1 MNDNTLDRI
10 TQELRGLVESQAPGS
25 RLPPVRELMSRHGA
39 GPGTVQRAVSQLVA
53 EGLVQTRPGRG
64 NFVAQRASSTV
75 PADLGWQSA
84 VLGEKT
90 VSTDGLDELL
100 EMPRVGV
107 IPLTIGYLPEDL
119 QPLRQL
125 AAAAARAARRPG
137 VWGRVPSEGLEGL
150 RTWIA
155 REAGAGLRAQ
165 DVLVTSGGQAALS
178 TAFRALA
185 APGSPV
191 LVESPTYVGALAA
204 VRAAGLR
211 PVPVPTDG
219 QGVRPDLLEET
230 LSSSGARLFYC
241 QPVFANPHGA
251 TLATERREAVLRIV
265 RSAGAFLVE
274 DDPARDLF
282 LENEPPPPPLASQDP
297 EGHVIY
303 VRSLT
308 KFVVPGLRVG
318 VLCARGAAGARL
330 KAARV
335 VDDFFVA
342 GILQETAL
350 EFLASPSWR
359 RHMTTVRKTLR
370 ARRDALV
377 EVVRRD
383 LPVDSLSL
391 VPKGGLHLWLKL
403 PDEVDDVRLADELR
417 RQGVVVSAGRHW
429 FPAEPPGSFLRISY
443 AGAEIDVLSEGVAV
457 LARVMDD
464 LIA

>member
-1 MNDNTLDRI
+1 MRNDNTAQRI
-10 TQELRGLVESQAPGS
+10 TQELRELVESQSPGS
-25 RLPPVRELMSRHGA
+25 RLPPVRELMSRHHA

-53 EGLVQTRPGRG
+53 EGLIRTRPGRG
-64 NFVAQRASSTV
+64 NYVARRVSSTV

-84 VLGEKT
+84 ILGERT

-150 RTWIA
+150 RIWIA

-191 LVESPTYVGALAA
+191 LVESPTYVGALVAI
-204 VRAAGLR
+204 RAAGLR
-211 PVPVPTDG
+211 PVPVPTDS
-219 QGVRPDLLEET
+219 QGVRPDLLEQT
-230 LSSSGARLFYC
+230 FSSSGARLFYC

-251 TLATERREAVLRIV
+251 TLAVERREAVLRIV
-265 RSAGAFLVE
+265 RSAGAFLIE

-282 LENEPPPPPLASQDP
+282 LEKEPPPPLASQDP
-297 EGHVIY
+297 EGHVVY

-318 VLCARGAAGARL
+318 ALCARGAAGARL
-330 KAARV
+330 KAARI

-359 RHMTTVRKTLR
+359 RHMSTVRKTLR
-370 ARRDALV
+370 VRRDALV

-383 LPVDSLSL
+383 LPLASLSL

-403 PDEVDDVRLADELR
+403 PDEVDEIRLAQELR
-417 RQGVVVSAGRHW
+417 REGVVVSAGRHW
-429 FPAEPPGSFLRISY
+429 FPAEPPGSFLRVSY
-443 AGAEIDVLSEGVAV
+443 AGAEIDILSEGVSI
-457 LARVMDD
+457 LARLLDAAM
-464 LIA
+464 A